1 MTTAMVIVW
10 ITLFLPSILKLQT
23 YLGTFLNAI
32 CTTKKHTLQIYHFQ
46 LTIISLALFLFL
58 FIMIVFD
65 AYGACVSERRGGAQE
80 VRRQHCRFGSL
91 LPLQS
96 CCQLSAL
103 L

>member
-65 AYGACVSERRGGAQE
+65 AYGACVSERRGGGT
-80 VRRQHCRFGSL
+80 RS
-91 LPLQS
+91 
-96 CCQLSAL
+96 
-103 L
+103 